1 MLLNLMKATVSVALT
16 PVTVVADIL
25 TLPASALDGDGPFDR
40 TAAML
45 KTAQECV
52 NEAVTPESKTEK
64 GSRHD

>member
-1 MLLNLMKATVSVALT
+1 MGREMLLNLLKATVSVALT
-16 PVTVVADIL
+16 PVTLVADIL

-52 NEAVTPESKTEK
+52 KETVAPESNKEEA
-64 GSRHD
+64 